1 MIRYVAA
8 LLNKGAI
15 SHGGIAG
22 RYGGEEFVIAFLGK
36 SLEEAY
42 EIVQQ
47 VHQQIKSKPVIY
59 GESRVDVRTSA
70 GVACYPETCSNPS
83 ELLTRADWAMYH
95 SKKNGR
101 DQITI
106 DSDQITDKM

>member
-1 MIRYVAA
+1 MKK
-8 LLNKGAI
+8 L
-15 SHGGIAG
+15 S
-22 RYGGEEFVIAFLGK
+22 EFVNEKLSDIEG
-36 SLEEAY
+36 
-42 EIVQQ
+42 
-47 VHQQIKSKPVIY
+47 Y

-70 GVACYPETCSNPS
+70 GVACYPKTCSNPS

>member
-1 MIRYVAA
+1 MAA
-8 LLNKGAI
+8 
-15 SHGGIAG
+15 
-22 RYGGEEFVIAFLGK
+22 EEFVIAFLGK

-42 EIVQQ
+42 ETVQQ

>member
-1 MIRYVAA
+1 M
-8 LLNKGAI
+8 
-15 SHGGIAG
+15 
-22 RYGGEEFVIAFLGK
+22 
-36 SLEEAY
+36 
-42 EIVQQ
+42 
-47 VHQQIKSKPVIY
+47 
-59 GESRVDVRTSA
+59 DVRTSA